1 MNFEIKGYR
10 SLILLGLGLLAV
22 LLGLMISKLFSEYQN
37 LSIAED
43 TIFTAQNYYQLD
55 AQLADLHITLLEHI
69 TNNNLSKDELLIKVH
84 TVLNKL
90 LVLESSQSGEILGY
104 NEEVQVLMKPIDQF
118 VDETISIIDDEDKI
132 SFDDILIMHEM
143 VKQARP
149 KVSKNAFLVYR
160 LAVIRSQEQRTIFLK
175 QLMWTGSS
183 TVLFLIMLAGLLLLL
198 DRMWRSAIIRS
209 DELTASSRQLALTVA
224 GSMDA
229 IIIADGFSKII
240 EYNTSAQDVFGWS
253 REEIIGRTME
263 ELFFRKGLR
272 DAYKNA
278 MAQSLKLSN
287 TNAVDGVRVELTAW
301 RKNGEE
307 FEVELN
313 MTYVEHNDDAIYMAY
328 IRDISDRKVAEKT
341 LIEAR
346 DRAER
351 TDKAKSQFLAVMSH
365 EMRTPLAGIIG
376 VMDLLKTTKL
386 TKKQDHY
393 VQIATSSG
401 EVMLEHI
408 NEALDITRIEGGA
421 LNLSPQEFNLADLV
435 RSLVEVLKP
444 LASEKVLNLDFQI
457 DSNIKTNF
465 MGDSLRIRQILTNL
479 LGNSIKFTDEGSIKF
494 VIGHSHVSDVST
506 VKFKITD
513 TGVGIAPENHEK
525 IFEDFVAISSG
536 DPRQT
541 RGDGLGLSI
550 SRKIARQMGGDI
562 IVESKVNEGATFILS
577 LPLVQVA
584 KTDVVEPKGLDIA
597 VENSKKINVLVVE
610 DSITNREVL
619 CDMLEGMGHKV
630 SGAINGLESLEQVK
644 KQIFDII
651 FMDINMPIMGGIE
664 ATQKIRSGGG
674 LNSKT
679 YIAGL
684 TAHGSD
690 EFGVEAEQAGMDC
703 YFTKPIRLAALRK
716 IISDVTSDC
725 SFEAISEL
733 SPILKELFE
742 TLGREKA
749 LGVGWVFFEELE
761 QFIKQ
766 CNQGLFEKD
775 HNALAETSHKLKGAS
790 AMLGQDLLE
799 KPLAQLEIDA
809 REGAIKD
816 LSDRIQSLEIIA
828 KESEAIFSQYV
839 SLEVDPISCT
849 EQG

>member
-1 MNFEIKGYR
+1 MNFELKGYR
-10 SLILLGLGLLAV
+10 SVILVGLGLLAL
-22 LLGLMISKLFSEYQN
+22 LLGLMINKLFSEYQD
-37 LSIAED
+37 LLIVED
-43 TIFTAQNYYQLD
+43 TIFTGQDYYQLD
-55 AQLADLHITLLEHI
+55 GQLADLDITLLEQI
-69 TNNNLSKDELLIKVH
+69 TNNNLSKEELLLKVD

-90 LVLESSQSGEILGY
+90 LVLESSQSGVILGY
-104 NEEVQVLMKPIDQF
+104 NEEVRVLMRPIDQF
-118 VDETISIIDDEDKI
+118 VNETISIIDKEDEI
-132 SFDDILIMHEM
+132 SFEDILILREM
-143 VKQARP
+143 VKKVRP
-149 KVSKNAFLVYR
+149 KISKNAFLVYR
-160 LAVIRSQEQRTIFLK
+160 LAVVRSQEHRKNFSK
-175 QLMWTGSS
+175 QLIWTAGS
-183 TVLFLIMLAGLLLLL
+183 TVFFLIMLSGLLLLL
-198 DRMWRSAIIRS
+198 DRMLRSAIRRA
-209 DELTASSRQLALTVA
+209 DELTASSRQLAITVA

-229 IIIADGFSKII
+229 IIIADGYSKII
-240 EYNTSAQDVFGWS
+240 EYNTSAQGVFGWS
-253 REEIIGRTME
+253 REEIIGKTME

-278 MAQSLKLSN
+278 MAQSLELSN
-287 TNAVDGVRVELTAW
+287 TNVVDGVRVELTAW

-313 MTYVEHNDDAIYMAY
+313 MTYVERNNDAIYMAY
-328 IRDISDRKVAEKT
+328 IRDISDRKVAEKI

-401 EVMLEHI
+401 EIMLEHI

-421 LNLSPQEFNLADLV
+421 LNLSPQEFNLPDLV
-435 RSLVEVLKP
+435 RSLVEILKP
-444 LASEKVLNLDFQI
+444 LANEKKLNLDLQI
-457 DSNIKTNF
+457 DNKIKTNF

-479 LGNSIKFTDEGSIKF
+479 LGNSIKFTDKGSIKF
-494 VIGHSHVSDVST
+494 VISYSHGSDTSKL
-506 VKFKITD
+506 KFKITD
-513 TGVGIAPENHEK
+513 TGKGIAPEDHKK
-525 IFEDFVAISSG
+525 IFDDFVVISSG
-536 DPRQT
+536 GKQQT

-562 IVESKVNEGATFILS
+562 IVESNINEGATFILS
-577 LPLVQVA
+577 LPLKQVA
-584 KTDVVEPKGLDIA
+584 KTDVVELKGLDIP
-597 VENSKKINVLVVE
+597 VENFKKINVLVVE

-619 CDMLEGMGHKV
+619 CDMLEEMGHKV
-630 SGAINGLESLEQVK
+630 IGAMNGLESLEQVK

-664 ATQKIRSGGG
+664 AVEKIRSGGG

-716 IISDVTSDC
+716 IISDVTSDS
-725 SFEAISEL
+725 SFEAIGEL

-742 TLGREKA
+742 TLGLEKA

-761 QFIKQ
+761 AFIKQ

-775 HNALAETSHKLKGAS
+775 NNALAETSHKLKGAS

-809 REGAIKD
+809 RKGAVKD
-816 LSDRIQSLEIIA
+816 LNDRIQSLQIIA
-828 KESEAIFSQYV
+828 KQSEAIFGQYV
-839 SLEVDPISCT
+839 SLIVK
-849 EQG
+849 

>member
-1 MNFEIKGYR
+1 MNSELKGYR
-10 SLILLGLGLLAV
+10 SLILLGLGLLII
-22 LLGLMISKLFSEYQN
+22 LLGLMTNKLFSEYRN
-37 LSIAED
+37 LSIVED
-43 TIFTAQNYYQLD
+43 TIFTGQDYYQLD
-55 AQLADLHITLLEHI
+55 AQLADLDITLLEHI
-69 TNNNLSKDELLIKVH
+69 KDNNLSKDELLIKVD
-84 TVLNKL
+84 TVLNQL
-90 LVLESSQSGEILGY
+90 LVLESSQSGVILGY
-104 NEEVQVLMKPIDQF
+104 NEEIRVLMNPIDQF
-118 VDETISIIDDEDKI
+118 IDETILIIDDGDKI
-132 SFDDILIMHEM
+132 SFDNILILREM
-143 VKQARP
+143 VKKARP

-160 LAVIRSQEQRTIFLK
+160 LAVIRSQEQRANFSK
-175 QLMWTGSS
+175 QLVWTGSS
-183 TVLFLIMLAGLLLLL
+183 IVLFLTVLTGLLLLL
-198 DRMWRSAIIRS
+198 DRMLRSTIIRS

-229 IIIADGFSKII
+229 IIIADGYSKII
-240 EYNTSAQDVFGWS
+240 EYNTSAQGVFGWY

-278 MAQSLKLSN
+278 MAQSLELSH

-313 MTYVEHNDDAIYMAY
+313 MTYVERNDDAIYMAY
-328 IRDISDRKVAEKT
+328 IRDISDRKVAEKI

-465 MGDSLRIRQILTNL
+465 IGDSLRIRQILTNL

-494 VIGHSHVSDVST
+494 VIGHSYVSDVST

-525 IFEDFVAISSG
+525 IFEDFMALSSG
-536 DPRQT
+536 DQRQT

-550 SRKIARQMGGDI
+550 SRKISRQMGGDI
-562 IVESKVNEGATFILS
+562 IVESNINEGATFILS

-584 KTDVVEPKGLDIA
+584 KTDVVDPKGLDIP
-597 VENSKKINVLVVE
+597 VENFKKINVLVVE

-619 CDMLEGMGHKV
+619 CNMLEEMGHKV
-630 SGAINGLESLEQVK
+630 IGVMNGLESLEQVE

-664 ATQKIRSGGG
+664 AVQKIRSGGG

-703 YFTKPIRLAALRK
+703 YFTKPIRLVTLQK
-716 IISDVTSDC
+716 IISDVVSADPL
-725 SFEAISEL
+725 EAITEI
-733 SPILKELFE
+733 PPVLKELFE
-742 TLGREKA
+742 TIGRENA
-749 LGVGWVFFEELE
+749 LRVSGMFFEELN
-761 QFIKQ
+761 QFIQQ
-766 CNQGLFEKD
+766 CNKGIFSKD
-775 HNALAETSHKLKGAS
+775 NHALAEAAHKIKGA
-790 AMLGQDLLE
+790 ATMLGLDLL
-799 KPLAQLEIDA
+799 KTPFAQLENDA
-809 REGAIKD
+809 RENNVRD
-816 LSDRIQSLEIIA
+816 LTIHIQSLEGFA
-828 KESEAIFSQYV
+828 KQSEAMFDHYV
-839 SLEVDPISCT
+839 SLIMN
-849 EQG
+849 

>member
-1 MNFEIKGYR
+1 MNSELKGYR
-10 SLILLGLGLLAV
+10 SLILLGLGLLII
-22 LLGLMISKLFSEYQN
+22 LLGLMTNKLFSEYRN
-37 LSIAED
+37 LSIVED
-43 TIFTAQNYYQLD
+43 TIFTGQDYYQLD
-55 AQLADLHITLLEHI
+55 AQLADLDITLLEHI
-69 TNNNLSKDELLIKVH
+69 KNNNLSKDELLIKVD

-90 LVLESSQSGEILGY
+90 LVLESTQSEVILGY
-104 NEEVQVLMKPIDQF
+104 NEEIRVLMNPIDQF
-118 VDETISIIDDEDKI
+118 IDETILIIDDGDKI
-132 SFDDILIMHEM
+132 SFDNILILREM
-143 VKQARP
+143 VKKARP

-160 LAVIRSQEQRTIFLK
+160 LAVIRSQEQRANFSK
-175 QLMWTGSS
+175 QLVWTGSS
-183 TVLFLIMLAGLLLLL
+183 IVLFLTVLTGLLLLL
-198 DRMWRSAIIRS
+198 DRMLRSTIIRS

-229 IIIADGFSKII
+229 IIIADGYSKII
-240 EYNTSAQDVFGWS
+240 EYNTSAQGVFGWY

-278 MAQSLKLSN
+278 MAQSLELSH

-313 MTYVEHNDDAIYMAY
+313 MTYVERNDDAIYMAY
-328 IRDISDRKVAEKT
+328 IRDISDRKVAEKI

-494 VIGHSHVSDVST
+494 VIGQSYVSDVST

-536 DPRQT
+536 DQRQ
-541 RGDGLGLSI
+541 
-550 SRKIARQMGGDI
+550 
-562 IVESKVNEGATFILS
+562 
-577 LPLVQVA
+577 
-584 KTDVVEPKGLDIA
+584 
-597 VENSKKINVLVVE
+597 
-610 DSITNREVL
+610 
-619 CDMLEGMGHKV
+619 
-630 SGAINGLESLEQVK
+630 
-644 KQIFDII
+644 
-651 FMDINMPIMGGIE
+651 
-664 ATQKIRSGGG
+664 
-674 LNSKT
+674 
-679 YIAGL
+679 IAG
-684 TAHGSD
+684 
-690 EFGVEAEQAGMDC
+690 
-703 YFTKPIRLAALRK
+703 
-716 IISDVTSDC
+716 
-725 SFEAISEL
+725 
-733 SPILKELFE
+733 
-742 TLGREKA
+742 
-749 LGVGWVFFEELE
+749 
-761 QFIKQ
+761 
-766 CNQGLFEKD
+766 
-775 HNALAETSHKLKGAS
+775 
-790 AMLGQDLLE
+790 
-799 KPLAQLEIDA
+799 
-809 REGAIKD
+809 
-816 LSDRIQSLEIIA
+816 
-828 KESEAIFSQYV
+828 
-839 SLEVDPISCT
+839 
-849 EQG
+849 

>member
-1 MNFEIKGYR
+1 MNFELKGYR
-10 SLILLGLGLLAV
+10 SLILLGLCLLTI
-22 LLGLMISKLFSEYQN
+22 LLGLMISKLFYEYRN
-37 LSIAED
+37 LSIVED
-43 TIFTAQNYYQLD
+43 TIFTGQDYYQLD
-55 AQLADLHITLLEHI
+55 AQLADLDITLLEHI
-69 TNNNLSKDELLIKVH
+69 TNNNLSKDELLIKVD

-90 LVLESSQSGEILGY
+90 LVLESSQSGVILGY
-104 NEEVQVLMKPIDQF
+104 NEEVRVLMKPIDQF

-132 SFDDILIMHEM
+132 SFDDILILREM
-143 VKQARP
+143 VKKARP

-160 LAVIRSQEQRTIFLK
+160 LAVIRSQEQRTNFSK
-175 QLMWTGSS
+175 QLMWTSS
-183 TVLFLIMLAGLLLLL
+183 SAVLFLIMLAGLLLLL
-198 DRMWRSAIIRS
+198 DRMLRSAIIRS

-229 IIIADGFSKII
+229 IIIADGYSKII
-240 EYNTSAQDVFGWS
+240 EYNTSAQGVFGWS
-253 REEIIGRTME
+253 REEIIGKTME

-278 MAQSLKLSN
+278 MAQSLELSN
-287 TNAVDGVRVELTAW
+287 TNVIDGVRVELTAW

-313 MTYVEHNDDAIYMAY
+313 MTYVERNDDAIYMAY
-328 IRDISDRKVAEKT
+328 IRDISDRKVAEKI

-444 LASEKVLNLDFQI
+444 LASEKLLNLDFQI
-457 DSNIKTNF
+457 ESNIKTNF

-494 VIGHSHVSDVST
+494 VIGHSNVLDVST

-536 DPRQT
+536 DQRQT
-541 RGDGLGLSI
+541 RGDGLGLYI

-562 IVESKVNEGATFILS
+562 IVESNINEGATFILS

-584 KTDVVEPKGLDIA
+584 KTDVVETRGLDIP

-630 SGAINGLESLEQVK
+630 SGAINGLEALRQVK
-644 KQIFDII
+644 NQIFDII

-664 ATQKIRSGGG
+664 AAQKIRSGGG

-703 YFTKPIRLAALRK
+703 YFTKPIRLVTLQK

-725 SFEAISEL
+725 SFEAIGEL
-733 SPILKELFE
+733 SPILEELFE

-790 AMLGQDLLE
+790 AILGQDLLE
-799 KPLAQLEIDA
+799 KTLAQLEIDA
-809 REGAIKD
+809 REGVIKD
-816 LSDRIQSLEIIA
+816 FSDRIQSLEIIA
-828 KESEAIFSQYV
+828 KQSEAIFSQYV
-839 SLEVDPISCT
+839 SLIIK
-849 EQG
+849 

>member
-1 MNFEIKGYR
+1 MNFELKGYR
-10 SLILLGLGLLAV
+10 SVILVGLGLLAL
-22 LLGLMISKLFSEYQN
+22 LLGLMINKLFSEYQD
-37 LSIAED
+37 LLIVED
-43 TIFTAQNYYQLD
+43 TIFTGQDYYQLD
-55 AQLADLHITLLEHI
+55 GQLADLDITLLEQI
-69 TNNNLSKDELLIKVH
+69 TNNNLSKEELLLKVD

-90 LVLESSQSGEILGY
+90 LVLESSQSGVILGY
-104 NEEVQVLMKPIDQF
+104 NEEVRVLMRPIDQF
-118 VDETISIIDDEDKI
+118 VNETISIIDKEDEI
-132 SFDDILIMHEM
+132 SFEDILILREM
-143 VKQARP
+143 VKKVRP
-149 KVSKNAFLVYR
+149 KISKNAFLVYR
-160 LAVIRSQEQRTIFLK
+160 LAVVRSQEHRKNFSK
-175 QLMWTGSS
+175 QLIWTAGS
-183 TVLFLIMLAGLLLLL
+183 TVFFLIMLSGLLLLL
-198 DRMWRSAIIRS
+198 DRMLRSAIRRA
-209 DELTASSRQLALTVA
+209 DELTASSRQLAITVA

-229 IIIADGFSKII
+229 IIIADGYSKII
-240 EYNTSAQDVFGWS
+240 EYNTSAQGVFGWS
-253 REEIIGRTME
+253 REEIIGKTME

-278 MAQSLKLSN
+278 MAQSLELSN
-287 TNAVDGVRVELTAW
+287 TNVVDGVRVELTAW

-313 MTYVEHNDDAIYMAY
+313 MTYVERNNDAIYMAY
-328 IRDISDRKVAEKT
+328 IRDISDRKVAEKI

-401 EVMLEHI
+401 EIMLEHI

-421 LNLSPQEFNLADLV
+421 LNLSPQEFNLPDLV
-435 RSLVEVLKP
+435 RSLVDILKP
-444 LASEKVLNLDFQI
+444 LANEKKLNLDLQI
-457 DSNIKTNF
+457 DNKIKTNF

-479 LGNSIKFTDEGSIKF
+479 LGNSIKFTDKGSIKF
-494 VIGHSHVSDVST
+494 VISYSHGSDTSKL
-506 VKFKITD
+506 KFKITD
-513 TGVGIAPENHEK
+513 TGKGIAPEDHKK
-525 IFEDFVAISSG
+525 IFDDFVVISSG
-536 DPRQT
+536 GKQQT

-562 IVESKVNEGATFILS
+562 IVESNINEGATFILS
-577 LPLVQVA
+577 LPLKQVA
-584 KTDVVEPKGLDIA
+584 KTDVVELKGLDIP
-597 VENSKKINVLVVE
+597 VENFKKINVLVVE

-619 CDMLEGMGHKV
+619 CDMLEGMGHNV
-630 SGAINGLESLEQVK
+630 RSATNGLETLNQAK
-644 KQIFDII
+644 KQLFDII

-690 EFGVEAEQAGMDC
+690 EFGVEAKESGMDC
-703 YFTKPIRLAALRK
+703 YITKPIRLAALRK
-716 IISDVTSDC
+716 IISDVISDS
-725 SFEAISEL
+725 SFETIGEL
-733 SPILKELFE
+733 SPVLMELFE

-766 CNQGLFEKD
+766 YDQDFFGKD
-775 HNALAETSHKLKGAS
+775 NNALAEAAHKLKGAS
-790 AMLGQDLLE
+790 AMFGQELLE
-799 KPLAQLEIDA
+799 KQLAQLEFDA
-809 REGAIKD
+809 RKYATKD
-816 LSDRIQSLEIIA
+816 LTDRIRSLEGIA
-828 KESEAIFSQYV
+828 KHSEAIFSNYV
-839 SLEVDPISCT
+839 SLIIK
-849 EQG
+849 

>member
-1 MNFEIKGYR
+1 MNFELKGYR
-10 SLILLGLGLLAV
+10 SLILLGLGLLTI
-22 LLGLMISKLFSEYQN
+22 LLGLMISKLFYEYRN
-37 LSIAED
+37 LSIVED
-43 TIFTAQNYYQLD
+43 TIFTGQDYYQLD
-55 AQLADLHITLLEHI
+55 AQLADLDITLLEHI
-69 TNNNLSKDELLIKVH
+69 TNNNLSKDELLIKVD
-84 TVLNKL
+84 TILNKL
-90 LVLESSQSGEILGY
+90 LVLESSQSGVILGY
-104 NEEVQVLMKPIDQF
+104 NEEVRVLMKPIDQF

-132 SFDDILIMHEM
+132 SFDDILILREM
-143 VKQARP
+143 VKKARP

-160 LAVIRSQEQRTIFLK
+160 LAVIRSQEQRTNFSK
-175 QLMWTGSS
+175 QLMWTSS
-183 TVLFLIMLAGLLLLL
+183 SAVLFLIMLAGLLLLL
-198 DRMWRSAIIRS
+198 DRMLRSAIIRS

-229 IIIADGFSKII
+229 IIIADGYSKII
-240 EYNTSAQDVFGWS
+240 EYNTSAQGVFGWY

-278 MAQSLKLSN
+278 MAQSLELSH

-313 MTYVEHNDDAIYMAY
+313 MTYVERNDDAIYMAY
-328 IRDISDRKVAEKT
+328 IRDISDRKVAEKI

-494 VIGHSHVSDVST
+494 VISHSYVADVST

-536 DPRQT
+536 DQRQT

-562 IVESKVNEGATFILS
+562 IVESNINEGATFIFS
-577 LPLVQVA
+577 LPLAQVA
-584 KTDVVEPKGLDIA
+584 KTDVVERKGFDIP

-630 SGAINGLESLEQVK
+630 SGAINGLEALGQVK

-664 ATQKIRSGGG
+664 AAEKIRSGGG

-716 IISDVTSDC
+716 IITDVTSDC
-725 SFEAISEL
+725 SFEAIGES
-733 SPILKELFE
+733 SPILNELFE

-749 LGVGWVFFEELE
+749 LGVSWVFFEELE

-790 AMLGQDLLE
+790 AMLGQELLE

-809 REGAIKD
+809 REGAVKD
-816 LSDRIQSLEIIA
+816 FSDRIQSLEIIA
-828 KESEAIFSQYV
+828 KQSEAIFGQYV
-839 SLEVDPISCT
+839 SLIIK
-849 EQG
+849 

>member
-1 MNFEIKGYR
+1 MNFELKGYR
-10 SLILLGLGLLAV
+10 SLILVGLGLLAL
-22 LLGLMISKLFSEYQN
+22 LLGLMINKLFSEYQD
-37 LSIAED
+37 LLIVED
-43 TIFTAQNYYQLD
+43 TIFTGQDYYQLD
-55 AQLADLHITLLEHI
+55 GQLADLDITLLEQI
-69 TNNNLSKDELLIKVH
+69 TNNNLSKEELLLKVD

-90 LVLESSQSGEILGY
+90 LVLESSQSGVILGY
-104 NEEVQVLMKPIDQF
+104 NKEVRVLMRPIDQF
-118 VDETISIIDDEDKI
+118 VNETISIIDKEDEI
-132 SFDDILIMHEM
+132 SFEDILILREM
-143 VKQARP
+143 VKKVRP
-149 KVSKNAFLVYR
+149 KISKNAFLVYR
-160 LAVIRSQEQRTIFLK
+160 LAVVRSQEHRINFSK
-175 QLMWTGSS
+175 QLIWTGGS
-183 TVLFLIMLAGLLLLL
+183 TVFFLIMLSGLLLLL
-198 DRMWRSAIIRS
+198 DRMLRSAIRRA

-229 IIIADGFSKII
+229 IIIADGYSKII
-240 EYNTSAQDVFGWS
+240 EYNTSAQGVFGWS
-253 REEIIGRTME
+253 REEIIGKTME

-278 MAQSLKLSN
+278 MAQSLELSN
-287 TNAVDGVRVELTAW
+287 TNVINGVRVELTAW

-307 FEVELN
+307 FVVELN
-313 MTYVEHNDDAIYMAY
+313 MTYVERNNDAIYMAY
-328 IRDISDRKVAEKT
+328 IRDISDRKVAEKI

-401 EVMLEHI
+401 EIMLEHI

-421 LNLSPQEFNLADLV
+421 LNLSPQEFNLPDLV
-435 RSLVEVLKP
+435 RSLVEILKP
-444 LASEKVLNLDFQI
+444 LANEKVLNLDLQI
-457 DSNIKTNF
+457 DNKIKPNF

-479 LGNSIKFTDEGSIKF
+479 LGNSIKFTDKGSIKF
-494 VIGHSHVSDVST
+494 IISCSHGPDVSEL
-506 VKFKITD
+506 KFKITD

-525 IFEDFVAISSG
+525 IFDDFVVISSG
-536 DPRQT
+536 GKQQT

-562 IVESKVNEGATFILS
+562 IVKSNINEGATFILS
-577 LPLVQVA
+577 LPLKQVA
-584 KTDVVEPKGLDIA
+584 KTDVVEPKGLDIP
-597 VENSKKINVLVVE
+597 VENFKKINVLVVE

-619 CDMLEGMGHKV
+619 CDMLEEMGHKV
-630 SGAINGLESLEQVK
+630 SGAVNGLEALGQVK

-664 ATQKIRSGGG
+664 AAQKIRSGGG

-716 IISDVTSDC
+716 IISDVTSDS
-725 SFEAISEL
+725 SFEAIGEL
-733 SPILKELFE
+733 SPILNELFE
-742 TLGREKA
+742 TLGLKKA

-761 QFIKQ
+761 AFIKQ

-775 HNALAETSHKLKGAS
+775 NNALAETSHKLKGAS

-809 REGAIKD
+809 RKGAVKD
-816 LSDRIQSLEIIA
+816 LNDRIQSLEIIA
-828 KESEAIFSQYV
+828 KQSEAIFGQYV
-839 SLEVDPISCT
+839 SLIVK
-849 EQG
+849 

>member
-1 MNFEIKGYR
+1 MNFELKGYR
-10 SLILLGLGLLAV
+10 SVILVGLGLLAL
-22 LLGLMISKLFSEYQN
+22 LLGLMINKLFSEYQD
-37 LSIAED
+37 LLIVED
-43 TIFTAQNYYQLD
+43 TIFTGQDYYQLD
-55 AQLADLHITLLEHI
+55 GQLADLDITLLEQI
-69 TNNNLSKDELLIKVH
+69 TNNNLSKEELLLKVD

-90 LVLESSQSGEILGY
+90 LVLESSQSGVILGY
-104 NEEVQVLMKPIDQF
+104 NEEVRVLMRPIDQF
-118 VDETISIIDDEDKI
+118 VNETISIIDKEDEI
-132 SFDDILIMHEM
+132 SFEDILILREM
-143 VKQARP
+143 VKKVRP
-149 KVSKNAFLVYR
+149 KISKNAFLVYR
-160 LAVIRSQEQRTIFLK
+160 LAVVRSQEHRKNFSK
-175 QLMWTGSS
+175 QLIWTAGS
-183 TVLFLIMLAGLLLLL
+183 TVFFLIMLSGLLLLL
-198 DRMWRSAIIRS
+198 DRMLRSAIRRA

-229 IIIADGFSKII
+229 IIIADGYSKII
-240 EYNTSAQDVFGWS
+240 EYNTSAQGVFGWS
-253 REEIIGRTME
+253 REEIIGKTME

-278 MAQSLKLSN
+278 MAQSLELSN
-287 TNAVDGVRVELTAW
+287 TNVVDGVRVELTAW

-307 FEVELN
+307 FVVELN
-313 MTYVEHNDDAIYMAY
+313 MTYVERNNDAIYMAY
-328 IRDISDRKVAEKT
+328 IRDISDRKVAEKI

-421 LNLSPQEFNLADLV
+421 LNLSPQEFNLPDLV

-444 LASEKVLNLDFQI
+444 LANEKVLNLDLQI
-457 DSNIKTNF
+457 DNKIKTNF

-479 LGNSIKFTDEGSIKF
+479 LGNSIKFTDKGSIKF
-494 VIGHSHVSDVST
+494 VISYSHGSDTSKL
-506 VKFKITD
+506 KFKITD
-513 TGVGIAPENHEK
+513 TGKGIAPEDHKK
-525 IFEDFVAISSG
+525 IFDDFVVISSG
-536 DPRQT
+536 GKQQT

-562 IVESKVNEGATFILS
+562 IVESNINEGATFIFS
-577 LPLVQVA
+577 LPLKQVA
-584 KTDVVEPKGLDIA
+584 KTDVVEPKGLDIP
-597 VENSKKINVLVVE
+597 VENFKKINVLVVE

-619 CDMLEGMGHKV
+619 CDMLEGMGHNV
-630 SGAINGLESLEQVK
+630 RSATNGLETLDQAK

-690 EFGVEAEQAGMDC
+690 EFGGEAKESGMDC
-703 YFTKPIRLAALRK
+703 YITKPIRLAALRK
-716 IISDVTSDC
+716 IISDVISNS
-725 SFEAISEL
+725 SFETIGEL
-733 SPILKELFE
+733 SPVLMELFE

-766 CNQGLFEKD
+766 YDQDFFGKD
-775 HNALAETSHKLKGAS
+775 NNALAEAAHKLKGAS
-790 AMLGQDLLE
+790 AMFGQELLE
-799 KPLAQLEIDA
+799 KQLAQLEFDA
-809 REGAIKD
+809 RKYATKD
-816 LSDRIQSLEIIA
+816 LTERIRSLEGIA
-828 KESEAIFSQYV
+828 KHSEAIFSNYV
-839 SLEVDPISCT
+839 SLIIK
-849 EQG
+849 

>member
-1 MNFEIKGYR
+1 MNFELKGYR
-10 SLILLGLGLLAV
+10 SLILVGLGLLAL
-22 LLGLMISKLFSEYQN
+22 LLGLMINKLFSEYQD
-37 LSIAED
+37 LLIIED
-43 TIFTAQNYYQLD
+43 TIFTGQDYYQLD
-55 AQLADLHITLLEHI
+55 GQLADLDITLLEQI
-69 TNNNLSKDELLIKVH
+69 TNNNLSKEELLLKVD

-104 NEEVQVLMKPIDQF
+104 NEEVRVLMRPIDQF
-118 VDETISIIDDEDKI
+118 VNETISIIDKEDEI
-132 SFDDILIMHEM
+132 SFEDILILREL
-143 VKQARP
+143 VKKVRP
-149 KVSKNAFLVYR
+149 KISKNAFLVYR
-160 LAVIRSQEQRTIFLK
+160 LAVIRSQEHRINFSK
-175 QLMWTGSS
+175 QLIWTGGS
-183 TVLFLIMLAGLLLLL
+183 TVFFLIMLSGLLLLL
-198 DRMWRSAIIRS
+198 DRMLRSAIRRA

-229 IIIADGFSKII
+229 IIIADGYSKII
-240 EYNTSAQDVFGWS
+240 EYNTSAQGVFGWS
-253 REEIIGRTME
+253 REEIIGKTME

-278 MAQSLKLSN
+278 MAQSLELSN
-287 TNAVDGVRVELTAW
+287 TNVTNGVRVELTAW

-307 FEVELN
+307 FVVELN
-313 MTYVEHNDDAIYMAY
+313 MTHVERNNDAIYMAY
-328 IRDISDRKVAEKT
+328 IRDISDRKVAEKI

-346 DRAER
+346 DSAER

-401 EVMLEHI
+401 EIMLEHI

-421 LNLSPQEFNLADLV
+421 LNLSPQEFNLPDLV
-435 RSLVEVLKP
+435 RSLVEILKP
-444 LASEKVLNLDFQI
+444 LANEKVLNLDLQI
-457 DSNIKTNF
+457 DNKIKANF

-479 LGNSIKFTDEGSIKF
+479 LGNSIKFTDKGRIKF
-494 VIGHSHVSDVST
+494 IISCSHGPDVSKL
-506 VKFKITD
+506 KFKITD

-525 IFEDFVAISSG
+525 IFDDFVVISSAG
-536 DPRQT
+536 KQQT

-562 IVESKVNEGATFILS
+562 FVESNINEGATFILS

-584 KTDVVEPKGLDIA
+584 KTDVIEPKELDIP
-597 VENSKKINVLVVE
+597 VQNFKKINVLVVE

-619 CDMLEGMGHKV
+619 CDMLEEMGHKV
-630 SGAINGLESLEQVK
+630 IGAMNGLESLEQVK

-664 ATQKIRSGGG
+664 AVQKIRSGGG

-716 IISDVTSDC
+716 IISDVTSDF
-725 SFEAISEL
+725 SFEAIGEL

-790 AMLGQDLLE
+790 AMLGHDLLE
-799 KPLAQLEIDA
+799 KTLAQLEIDA
-809 REGAIKD
+809 REGVIKD
-816 LSDRIQSLEIIA
+816 FSDRIQSLEIIT
-828 KESEAIFSQYV
+828 KQSEAIFSQYV
-839 SLEVDPISCT
+839 SLIIK
-849 EQG
+849 

>member
-1 MNFEIKGYR
+1 MNFELKGYR
-10 SLILLGLGLLAV
+10 SLILVGLGLLAL
-22 LLGLMISKLFSEYQN
+22 LLGLMVNKLFSEYQD
-37 LSIAED
+37 LLIVED
-43 TIFTAQNYYQLD
+43 TIFTGQDYYQLD
-55 AQLADLHITLLEHI
+55 GQLADLDITLLEQI
-69 TNNNLSKDELLIKVH
+69 TNNNLSKEELLLKVD

-90 LVLESSQSGEILGY
+90 LTLESRQSGLILGY
-104 NEEVQVLMKPIDQF
+104 NEEVRVLMRPIDQF
-118 VDETISIIDDEDKI
+118 VNETISIIDKEDEI
-132 SFDDILIMHEM
+132 SFEDILILREM
-143 VKQARP
+143 VKKVRP
-149 KVSKNAFLVYR
+149 KISKNAFLVYR
-160 LAVIRSQEQRTIFLK
+160 LAVVRSQEHRINFSKQLIWTGGSTIF
-175 QLMWTGSS
+175 
-183 TVLFLIMLAGLLLLL
+183 FLIMLSGLLLLL
-198 DRMWRSAIIRS
+198 DRMLRSAIRRA

-229 IIIADGFSKII
+229 IIIADGYSKII
-240 EYNTSAQDVFGWS
+240 EYNTSAQGVFGWS
-253 REEIIGRTME
+253 RKEIIGKTME

-278 MAQSLKLSN
+278 MAQSLELSN
-287 TNAVDGVRVELTAW
+287 PNVVDGVRVELTAW

-307 FEVELN
+307 FVVELN
-313 MTYVEHNDDAIYMAY
+313 MTYVERNNDAIYMAY
-328 IRDISDRKVAEKT
+328 IRDISDRKVAEKI

-401 EVMLEHI
+401 EIMLEHI

-421 LNLSPQEFNLADLV
+421 LNLSPQEFNLPDLV
-435 RSLVEVLKP
+435 RSLIEILKP
-444 LASEKVLNLDFQI
+444 LANEKVINLDLQI
-457 DSNIKTNF
+457 DNKIKTNF

-479 LGNSIKFTDEGSIKF
+479 LGNSIKFTDKGSIKF
-494 VIGHSHVSDVST
+494 MISCSHGPDVSKL
-506 VKFKITD
+506 KFKITD

-525 IFEDFVAISSG
+525 IFDDFVVISSDG
-536 DPRQT
+536 KQQT

-562 IVESKVNEGATFILS
+562 IVESNINEGATFILS

-584 KTDVVEPKGLDIA
+584 KTDVVDPKGLDIP
-597 VENSKKINVLVVE
+597 VENFKKINVLVVE

-619 CDMLEGMGHKV
+619 CNMLEEMGHKV
-630 SGAINGLESLEQVK
+630 IGVMNGLESLEQVE

-664 ATQKIRSGGG
+664 AVQKIRSGGG

-703 YFTKPIRLAALRK
+703 YFTKPIRLVTLRQ
-716 IISDVTSDC
+716 IISDVATSGSDKAF
-725 SFEAISEL
+725 SKLARV
-733 SPILKELFE
+733 LKELFE
-742 TLGREKA
+742 TLGREKT
-749 LGVGWVFFEELE
+749 LGVSWIFFEELE
-761 QFIKQ
+761 QFINQ
-766 CNQGLFEKD
+766 CNQGIFSHD
-775 HNALAETSHKLKGAS
+775 NNALAEAAHKIKGAS
-790 AMLGQDLLE
+790 AMLGLSLLE
-799 KPLAQLEIDA
+799 TTFAQLESDA
-809 REGAIKD
+809 REDNIRD
-816 LSDRIQSLEIIA
+816 LNNRIQSLVHVV
-828 KESEAIFSQYV
+828 KQSEAMFNHYV
-839 SLEVDPISCT
+839 SLSVK
-849 EQG
+849 

>member
-1 MNFEIKGYR
+1 MNFELKGYR
-10 SLILLGLGLLAV
+10 SLILVGLGLLAL
-22 LLGLMISKLFSEYQN
+22 LLGLMINKLFSEYQD
-37 LSIAED
+37 LLIVED
-43 TIFTAQNYYQLD
+43 TIFTGQDYYQLD
-55 AQLADLHITLLEHI
+55 GQLADLDITLLEQI
-69 TNNNLSKDELLIKVH
+69 TNNNLSKEELLLKVD

-90 LVLESSQSGEILGY
+90 LVLESSQSGVILGY
-104 NEEVQVLMKPIDQF
+104 NEEVRVLMRPIDQF
-118 VDETISIIDDEDKI
+118 VNETISIIDKEDEI
-132 SFDDILIMHEM
+132 SFEDILILREM
-143 VKQARP
+143 VKKVRP
-149 KVSKNAFLVYR
+149 KISKNAFLVYR
-160 LAVIRSQEQRTIFLK
+160 LAVVRSQEHRINFSK
-175 QLMWTGSS
+175 QLIWTGGS
-183 TVLFLIMLAGLLLLL
+183 TVFFLIMLSGLLLLL
-198 DRMWRSAIIRS
+198 DRMLRSAIRRA

-229 IIIADGFSKII
+229 IIIADGYSKII
-240 EYNTSAQDVFGWS
+240 EYNTSAQGVFGWS
-253 REEIIGRTME
+253 REEIIGKTME

-278 MAQSLKLSN
+278 MAQSLELSN
-287 TNAVDGVRVELTAW
+287 TNVVDGVRVELTAW

-313 MTYVEHNDDAIYMAY
+313 MTYVERNDDAIYMAY
-328 IRDISDRKVAEKT
+328 IRDITDRKVAEKI

-401 EVMLEHI
+401 EIMLEHI

-421 LNLSPQEFNLADLV
+421 LNLSPQEFNLPDLV
-435 RSLVEVLKP
+435 RSLVEILKP
-444 LASEKVLNLDFQI
+444 LANEKVLNLDLQI
-457 DSNIKTNF
+457 DNKIKTNF

-479 LGNSIKFTDEGSIKF
+479 LGNSIKFTDKGSIKF
-494 VIGHSHVSDVST
+494 IIICSHGPDDSKL
-506 VKFKITD
+506 KFKITD

-525 IFEDFVAISSG
+525 IFDDFVVISSAG
-536 DPRQT
+536 KQQT

-562 IVESKVNEGATFILS
+562 IVESNINEGATFILS
-577 LPLVQVA
+577 LPLVRVA
-584 KTDVVEPKGLDIA
+584 KTDVIEPKELDIP
-597 VENSKKINVLVVE
+597 VENFKKINVLVVE

-619 CDMLEGMGHKV
+619 CDMLEEMGHKV
-630 SGAINGLESLEQVK
+630 IGAMNGLESLEQVK

-664 ATQKIRSGGG
+664 AVEKIRSGGG

-690 EFGVEAEQAGMDC
+690 EFSVKAEQAGMDC
-703 YFTKPIRLAALRK
+703 YFTKPIRLVTLQQ
-716 IISDVTSDC
+716 IISDVVTSGSDETIGEF
-725 SFEAISEL
+725 STV
-733 SPILKELFE
+733 LKELFE
-742 TLGREKA
+742 TLGREKT
-749 LGVGWVFFEELE
+749 LGVSWVFFEELE
-761 QFIKQ
+761 QFINQ
-766 CNQGLFEKD
+766 CNQGIFSHD
-775 HNALAETSHKLKGAS
+775 NHALAEAAHKIKGAA
-790 AMLGQDLLE
+790 AMLGLDLLE
-799 KPLAQLEIDA
+799 TTFAQLESDA
-809 REGAIKD
+809 REDNIRD
-816 LSDRIQSLEIIA
+816 LNNRIQSLEHVA
-828 KESEAIFSQYV
+828 TQSEAMFNHYV
-839 SLEVDPISCT
+839 SLSVK
-849 EQG
+849 

>member
-1 MNFEIKGYR
+1 MNFELKGYR
-10 SLILLGLGLLAV
+10 SLILVGLGLLAL
-22 LLGLMISKLFSEYQN
+22 LLGLMINKLFSEYQD
-37 LSIAED
+37 LLIVED
-43 TIFTAQNYYQLD
+43 TIFTGQDYYQLD
-55 AQLADLHITLLEHI
+55 GQLADLDITLLEQI
-69 TNNNLSKDELLIKVH
+69 TNNNLSKEELLLKVD

-90 LVLESSQSGEILGY
+90 LVLESSQSGVILGY
-104 NEEVQVLMKPIDQF
+104 NEEVRVLMRPIDQF
-118 VDETISIIDDEDKI
+118 VNETISIIDKEDEI
-132 SFDDILIMHEM
+132 SFEDILILREM
-143 VKQARP
+143 VKKVRP
-149 KVSKNAFLVYR
+149 KISKNAFLVYR
-160 LAVIRSQEQRTIFLK
+160 LAVVRSQEHRKNFSK
-175 QLMWTGSS
+175 QLIWTAGS
-183 TVLFLIMLAGLLLLL
+183 TVFFLIMLSGLLLLL
-198 DRMWRSAIIRS
+198 DRMLRSAIRRA

-229 IIIADGFSKII
+229 IIIADGYSKII
-240 EYNTSAQDVFGWS
+240 EYNTSAQGVFGWS
-253 REEIIGRTME
+253 REEIIGKTME

-278 MAQSLKLSN
+278 MAQSLELSN
-287 TNAVDGVRVELTAW
+287 TNVVDGVRVELTAW

-313 MTYVEHNDDAIYMAY
+313 MTYVERNNDAIYMAY
-328 IRDISDRKVAEKT
+328 IRDISDRKVAEKI

-401 EVMLEHI
+401 EIMLEHI

-421 LNLSPQEFNLADLV
+421 LNLSPQEFNLPDLV
-435 RSLVEVLKP
+435 RSLVEILKP
-444 LASEKVLNLDFQI
+444 LANEKKLNLDLQI
-457 DSNIKTNF
+457 DNKIKTNF

-479 LGNSIKFTDEGSIKF
+479 LGNSIKFTDKGSIKF
-494 VIGHSHVSDVST
+494 VISYSHGSDTSKL
-506 VKFKITD
+506 KFKITD
-513 TGVGIAPENHEK
+513 TGKGIAPEDHKK
-525 IFEDFVAISSG
+525 IFDDFVVISSG
-536 DPRQT
+536 GKQQT

-562 IVESKVNEGATFILS
+562 IVESNINEGATFILS
-577 LPLVQVA
+577 LPLKQVA
-584 KTDVVEPKGLDIA
+584 KTDVVELKGLDIP
-597 VENSKKINVLVVE
+597 VENFKKINVLVVE

-619 CDMLEGMGHKV
+619 CDMLEGMGHNV
-630 SGAINGLESLEQVK
+630 RSATNGLETLDQAK

-690 EFGVEAEQAGMDC
+690 EFGVEAKESGMDC
-703 YFTKPIRLAALRK
+703 YITKPIRLAALRK
-716 IISDVTSDC
+716 IISDVVSNS
-725 SFEAISEL
+725 SFETIGEL
-733 SPILKELFE
+733 STVLKELFE
-742 TLGREKA
+742 TLGREKT
-749 LGVGWVFFEELE
+749 LGVSWVFFEELE
-761 QFIKQ
+761 QFINQ
-766 CNQGLFEKD
+766 CNQGIFSHD
-775 HNALAETSHKLKGAS
+775 NHALAEAAHKIKGAA
-790 AMLGQDLLE
+790 AMLGLDLLE
-799 KPLAQLEIDA
+799 TTFAQLESDA
-809 REGAIKD
+809 REDNIRD
-816 LSDRIQSLEIIA
+816 LNNRIQSLEHVA
-828 KESEAIFSQYV
+828 KQSEAMFNHYV
-839 SLEVDPISCT
+839 WSSIK
-849 EQG
+849 

>member
-1 MNFEIKGYR
+1 MNVELKGYR
-10 SLILLGLGLLAV
+10 SLILVGLSLLAL
-22 LLGLMISKLFSEYQN
+22 LLGLMINKLFSEYRD
-37 LSIAED
+37 LSIVKD
-43 TIFTAQNYYQLD
+43 TIFTGRDLYQLD
-55 AQLADLHITLLEHI
+55 AQFADLDITLLEH
-69 TNNNLSKDELLIKVH
+69 TKNENLSKDELRNKIDI
-84 TVLNKL
+84 VLNKL
-90 LVLESSQSGEILGY
+90 LFLENTDSNMILGF
-104 NEEVQVLMKPIDQF
+104 NEEVKILMDPINQF
-118 VDETISIIDDEDKI
+118 VRKTVSIIDNVDEI
-132 SFDDILIMHEM
+132 SFDNILILRDM
-143 VKQARP
+143 VKRVRP

-160 LAVIRSQEQRTIFLK
+160 LAVIRSQEQQINFSK
-175 QLMWTGSS
+175 QLIWTSGSA
-183 TVLFLIMLAGLLLLL
+183 VFFLIMLAGLLLLL
-198 DRMWRSAIIRS
+198 DQMLRSSIRRA

-240 EYNTSAQDVFGWS
+240 EYNASAQGVFGWS
-253 REEIIGRTME
+253 REEIIGKTME
-263 ELFFRKGLR
+263 EIFFRSGLR

-278 MAQSLKLSN
+278 MAQSLELSH
-287 TNAVDGVRVELTAW
+287 TNVIDGVRVELTAW

-313 MTYVEHNDDAIYMAY
+313 MTYVERNDDAIYMAY
-328 IRDISDRKVAEKT
+328 IRDISDRKAAEKI

-401 EVMLEHI
+401 EIMLEHI

-421 LNLSPQEFNLADLV
+421 LNLSPQEFNLPDLV
-435 RSLVEVLKP
+435 RSLVEILKP
-444 LASEKVLNLDFQI
+444 LANEKMLNLDLQI
-457 DSNIKTNF
+457 DNKIKTNF
-465 MGDSLRIRQILTNL
+465 IGDSLRIRQILTNL

-494 VIGHSHVSDVST
+494 VIGHSYVSDVST

-525 IFEDFVAISSG
+525 IFEDFMALSSG
-536 DPRQT
+536 DQRQV

-562 IVESKVNEGATFILS
+562 IVESNINEGATFILS
-577 LPLVQVA
+577 LPLKQVA
-584 KTDVVEPKGLDIA
+584 KTDVVKPKGLDIP
-597 VENSKKINVLVVE
+597 VENFKKINVLVVE

-619 CDMLEGMGHKV
+619 CDMLEEMGHKV
-630 SGAINGLESLEQVK
+630 IGAMNGLESLEQVK
-644 KQIFDII
+644 RQIFDII

-664 ATQKIRSGGG
+664 AVQKIRSGGG

-703 YFTKPIRLAALRK
+703 YFTKPIRLVTLRQ
-716 IISDVTSDC
+716 IISDVVTSGSDETIGEY
-725 SFEAISEL
+725 SAV
-733 SPILKELFE
+733 LKELFE

-749 LGVGWVFFEELE
+749 LGVSKVFFEELS
-761 QFIKQ
+761 QFIQQ
-766 CNQGLFEKD
+766 CNQGIFSKD
-775 HNALAETSHKLKGAS
+775 NHALAEAAHKIKGAA
-790 AMLGQDLLE
+790 AMLGLGLLE
-799 KPLAQLEIDA
+799 TPFAQLESDA
-809 REGAIKD
+809 REDNVRD
-816 LSDRIQSLEIIA
+816 LTICIQSLEDFA
-828 KESEAIFSQYV
+828 KQSEAMFSHFV
-839 SLEVDPISCT
+839 SLSIE
-849 EQG
+849 